1 MSHNGLRFSLV
12 AVSASAAIATAALLG
27 GCQNGISLATL
38 AADASTPAVQAAAQ
52 LVLADGQALASDIK
66 AKAPATTVIAAS
78 AKLATDTVALDKAI
92 QAANPGV
99 SMQETKRLERLAL
112 SRERTREA
120 MLASSSTVTSVRGLG
135 GR

>member
-1 MSHNGLRFSLV
+1 M
-12 AVSASAAIATAALLG
+12 
-27 GCQNGISLATL
+27 
-38 AADASTPAVQAAAQ
+38 
-52 LVLADGQALASDIK
+52 LADGQALASDIK